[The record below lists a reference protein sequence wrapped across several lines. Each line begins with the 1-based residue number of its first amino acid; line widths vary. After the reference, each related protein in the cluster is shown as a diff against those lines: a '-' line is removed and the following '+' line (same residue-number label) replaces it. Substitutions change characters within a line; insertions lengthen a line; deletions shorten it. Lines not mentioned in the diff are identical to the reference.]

1 MEAGMTKQSEE
12 ASGNLSDAW
21 GSIGRQP
28 GVGGLGPGF
37 EGGGS
42 ALPEVP
48 PIGEHPASVPE
59 AQKMTRAKSIV
70 YSSGNLG
77 SGAWY
82 ALNNFILPLFL
93 GPLGMPVPLIGLLAS
108 TRSAEGAVLQPIVG
122 VWSDRTWHPRFG
134 RRRIFIIRFVP
145 ISAFFVVITGFIPGW
160 TKSGPLHALQQ
171 ALSIPEARF
180 ILIMLGICI
189 FIFTFTF
196 NIMYD
201 PYQALLADITPEA
214 QRGRVN
220 GVFQAFGS
228 FGQTGILLVA
238 AFLFTLIGGY
248 TGLFIV
254 CGAGLIL
261 CFVPTVLGIRE
272 PRILAGPSVSHHY
285 TLRDYWNG
293 LRADPQ
299 IQLYFVN
306 QFFLWF
312 GINAITPYLT
322 SYAVHQA
329 HFTMSQAF
337 QLVLILL
344 LSTALFVWP
353 FGLLGDR
360 IGLKPVFVIG
370 VVCLA
375 GASVAGIFTYALI
388 PLYTIVFIAGIG
400 NAAQTA
406 ASFPLM
412 TRIVQADQ
420 MGLYVGLES
429 LVTSIAAPLSAGLA
443 GLLIQ
448 LYTYSTM
455 FPFVA
460 AMFVLSLVPLAIL
473 SMEKSIVYRQRHGTG
488 ESGGVTSAS

>member
-1 MEAGMTKQSEE
+1 MSEN
-12 ASGNLSDAW
+12 SGEPGGFLGDAM
-21 GSIGRQP
+21 GTIGRQP

-48 PIGEHPASVPE
+48 PPGEHPASVPE
-59 AQKMTRAKSIV
+59 TEPMTRLKSIV

-77 SGAWY
+77 GGSWY

-122 VWSDRTWHPRFG
+122 VWSDRTWNARFG
-134 RRRIFIIRFVP
+134 RRRIFIVRFLP
-145 ISAFFVVITGFIPGW
+145 ICVFFVIITGFLPGW
-160 TKSGPLHALQQ
+160 AHLGPLHAIQQ
-171 ALSIPEARF
+171 ALDIPMVRF
-180 ILIMLGICI
+180 VLIILGISI

-196 NIMYD
+196 NLMYD
-201 PYQALLADITPEA
+201 PYQALLADITPES

-238 AFLFTLIGGY
+238 AFLSALIGGFP
-248 TGLFIV
+248 GLFVFCGVALIV
-254 CGAGLIL
+254 LFI
-261 CFVPTVLGIRE
+261 PTVLGIRE
-272 PRILAGPSVSHHY
+272 PRTLAGPSATHRY
-285 TLRDYWNG
+285 TIRDYWNG
-293 LRADPQ
+293 LISDPQ
-299 IQLYFVN
+299 ILLYFAN

-322 SYAVHQA
+322 LYATHEA
-329 HFTMSQAF
+329 HFNDTQAF
-337 QLVLILL
+337 ELVLILL
-344 LSTALFVWP
+344 LSTAVFVWP

-360 IGLKPVFVIG
+360 IGLKPVFIIG

-375 GASVAGIFTYALI
+375 GASIAGIFTYAMV
-388 PLYTIVFIAGIG
+388 PLFIIVFVAGIG

-429 LVTSIAAPLSAGLA
+429 LVTSIAAPLSAFLA

-448 LYTYSTM
+448 AYTYSAM

-460 AMFVLSLVPLAIL
+460 VMFVLSLVPLAIL
-473 SMEKSIVYRQRHGTG
+473 RMEKAIAFRQRHAAMGG
-488 ESGGVTSAS
+488 NSGAGSLAS

>member
-1 MEAGMTKQSEE
+1 MSKLPEE
-12 ASGNLSDAW
+12 ASESLSDAW
-21 GSIGRQP
+21 GSVGRQP

-48 PIGEHPASVPE
+48 APGEHPASVPE
-59 AQKMTRAKSIV
+59 TQKMTRAKSIV

-93 GPLGMPVPLIGLLAS
+93 KPLGMPVPLIGLLAS
-108 TRSAEGAVLQPIVG
+108 TRSAEGAVLQPLVG
-122 VWSDRTWHPRFG
+122 VWSDRTWNARFG
-134 RRRIFIIRFVP
+134 RRRIFIVRFLP
-145 ISAFFVVITGFIPGW
+145 ISVFFVIITGFLPSWAGV
-160 TKSGPLHALQQ
+160 GPLHAIQQ
-171 ALSIPEARF
+171 ALDIPMVRYVL
-180 ILIMLGICI
+180 ILVGLSI

-196 NIMYD
+196 NMMYD
-201 PYQALLADITPEA
+201 PYQALLADITPES

-228 FGQTGILLVA
+228 FGQTGILLLA
-238 AFLFTLIGGY
+238 AFLAVLMGFPPLFVFC
-248 TGLFIV
+248 GL
-254 CGAGLIL
+254 ALIL
-261 CFVPTVLGIRE
+261 FFIPTVLGIRE
-272 PRILAGPSVSHHY
+272 PRTLAGPSATHRY
-285 TLRDYWNG
+285 TIRDYWNG
-293 LRADPQ
+293 LISDPQ
-299 IQLYFVN
+299 ILLYFLN

-322 SYAVHQA
+322 LYATNEA
-329 HFTMSQAF
+329 HFNDTEAF
-337 QLVLILL
+337 GLVLVLL

-360 IGLKPVFVIG
+360 IGLKPVFIIG

-375 GASVAGIFTYALI
+375 GASIAGIFTYAMV
-388 PLYTIVFIAGIG
+388 PLFIIVFVAGIG

-448 LYTYSTM
+448 AYTYSAM

-460 AMFVLSLVPLAIL
+460 VMFVLSLVPLAVL
-473 SMEKSIVYRQRHGTG
+473 RMEKAIAFQQRHTAIIG
-488 ESGGVTSAS
+488 SDSSVVV

>member
-1 MEAGMTKQSEE
+1 
-12 ASGNLSDAW
+12 
-21 GSIGRQP
+21 
-28 GVGGLGPGF
+28 
-37 EGGGS
+37 
-42 ALPEVP
+42 
-48 PIGEHPASVPE
+48 
-59 AQKMTRAKSIV
+59 
-70 YSSGNLG
+70 
-77 SGAWY
+77 
-82 ALNNFILPLFL
+82 
-93 GPLGMPVPLIGLLAS
+93 MPVPLTGLLAS

-134 RRRIFIIRFVP
+134 RRRIFIVRFVP
-145 ISAFFVVITGFIPGW
+145 IAAFFVIITGFIPDW
-160 TKSGPLHALQQ
+160 AKVGPLHSIQQ
-171 ALSIPEARF
+171 ALSVPEVRY
-180 ILIMLGICI
+180 ILILLGISI

-201 PYQALLADITPEA
+201 PYQALLADITPES

-228 FGQTGILLVA
+228 FGQTGILLIA
-238 AFLFTLIGGY
+238 AFLFDQVGGY
-248 TGLFIV
+248 PGLFV
-254 CGAGLIL
+254 FCGLALIIL
-261 CFVPTVLGIRE
+261 FIPTVLGIRE
-272 PRILAGPSVSHHY
+272 PRTLAGPSVSHRY
-285 TLRDYWNG
+285 SIRDYWNG

-299 IQLYFVN
+299 IQLYFAN

-322 SYAVHQA
+322 QYAVYQA
-329 HFTMSQAF
+329 HFSNTAAF
-337 QLVLILL
+337 GLVLVLL
-344 LSTALFVWP
+344 LSTAIFVWP

-375 GASVAGIFTYALI
+375 GASIAGIFTYAAI
-388 PLYTIVFIAGIG
+388 PLYIIVFVAGIG

-412 TRIVQADQ
+412 TRIVQPDQ

-448 LYTYSTM
+448 AYTYSTM

-473 SMEKSIVYRQRHGTG
+473 SMEKSVVYQQRHGAG
-488 ESGGVTSAS
+488 NSGGVASAT

>member
-1 MEAGMTKQSEE
+1 MSDNSGEVGGYRSEALG
-12 ASGNLSDAW
+12 GL
-21 GSIGRQP
+21 GRQP

-48 PIGEHPASVPE
+48 PPGEHPASVPE
-59 AQKMTRAKSIV
+59 AQKMTRVKSIV

-93 GPLGMPVPLIGLLAS
+93 GPLGMPIPLIGLLAS

-122 VWSDRTWHPRFG
+122 VWSDRAWHPRFG
-134 RRRIFIIRFVP
+134 RRRIFIVRFVP
-145 ISAFFVVITGFIPGW
+145 ITAFFVIITGFIPGW
-160 TKSGPLHALQQ
+160 ASHGPFHAIQQ
-171 ALSIPEARF
+171 ALGVPETRF
-180 ILIMLGICI
+180 VLILLGLTI

-214 QRGRVN
+214 YRGRVN
-220 GVFQAFGS
+220 GVFQAFGAS
-228 FGQTGILLVA
+228 GQTGILIVA
-238 AFLFTLIGGY
+238 AFLFTLIGGF
-248 TGLFIV
+248 TGLFIFSGLV
-254 CGAGLIL
+254 LIL
-261 CFVPTVLGIRE
+261 FFIPTVLGIRE
-272 PRILAGPSVSHHY
+272 PRMLVGPSTTHHY
-285 TLRDYWNG
+285 TARDYWNG

-299 IQLYFVN
+299 IQLYFAN
-306 QFFLWF
+306 QAFLWF
-312 GINAITPYLT
+312 GINAITPFLT

-329 HFTMSQAF
+329 HFSDSQAF
-337 QLVLILL
+337 LLVLILL
-344 LSTALFVWP
+344 LSTAIFVWP

-375 GASVAGIFTYALI
+375 GASIAGIFTYQMI
-388 PLYTIVFIAGIG
+388 PLFIIVTVAGIG

-412 TRIVQADQ
+412 TRIVPADQ

-443 GLLIQ
+443 GLLIAR
-448 LYTYSTM
+448 YTYSTM

-473 SMEKSIVYRQRHGTG
+473 RMEKSVVFRQRQAAA
-488 ESGGVTSAS
+488 GGAGSTSTAAG

>member
-1 MEAGMTKQSEE
+1 MSDNSSEAGGHYSEVM
-12 ASGNLSDAW
+12 GTV
-21 GSIGRQP
+21 GRQP

-48 PIGEHPASVPE
+48 PPGEHPASVPE
-59 AQKMTRAKSIV
+59 GQKMTRLKSIV

-77 SGAWY
+77 GGAWY

-93 GPLGMPVPLIGLLAS
+93 APLGMPVPLIGLLAS

-122 VWSDRTWHPRFG
+122 VWSDRTWHSRFG
-134 RRRIFIIRFVP
+134 RRRIFIVRFVP
-145 ISAFFVVITGFIPGW
+145 ISAFFVIITGFIPGW
-160 TKSGPLHALQQ
+160 TRSGPLHALQQ
-171 ALSIPEARF
+171 VLSIPEARF
-180 ILIMLGICI
+180 ILIALGVSI

-201 PYQALLADITPEA
+201 PYQALLADITPES

-238 AFLFTLIGGY
+238 AFLIGLVGGFP
-248 TGLFIV
+248 GLFVV
-254 CGAGLIL
+254 CGVALIIL
-261 CFVPTVLGIRE
+261 FIPTVFGIRE
-272 PRILAGPSVSHHY
+272 PRTLSGTSESHRY
-285 TLRDYWNG
+285 SLRDYWNG
-293 LRADPQ
+293 LRSDPQ
-299 IQLYFVN
+299 ILLYFAN

-322 SYAVHQA
+322 LYATHQA
-329 HFTMSQAF
+329 HFNTTEAF
-337 QLVLILL
+337 GLVLALL

-353 FGLLGDR
+353 FGLLGDH
-360 IGLKPVFVIG
+360 IGLKQVFVIG

-375 GASVAGIFTYALI
+375 GASIAGIFTYALI
-388 PLYTIVFIAGIG
+388 PLYIIVFVAGIG

-412 TRIVQADQ
+412 TRIVEADQ

-443 GLLIQ
+443 GVLIQ
-448 LYTYSTM
+448 IYSYSTM

-473 SMEKSIVYRQRHGTG
+473 RMEKSLAYRRRHQGLSTSG
-488 ESGGVTSAS
+488 EVGSIAG